1 MTPIPAD
8 HEDNRLK
15 PRFVRKKSTK
25 PLKGFALDL
34 GLRFNSEGVPFLED
48 LNSNQNVRPFTNVT
62 DLLVTLGAEIK
73 ELHEK
78 RFPGA
83 ASGA

>member
-8 HEDNRLK
+8 HEEGSLK

-25 PLKGFALDL
+25 PLKGFAVDL
-34 GLRFNSEGVPFLED
+34 SLRFNSEGVPFLED
-48 LNSNQNVRPFTNVT
+48 LNSKSNVRPFTNVT
-62 DLLVTLGAEIK
+62 DLLVTLGSEIR

>member
-1 MTPIPAD
+1 M
-8 HEDNRLK
+8 
-15 PRFVRKKSTK
+15 
-25 PLKGFALDL
+25 DL
-34 GLRFNSEGVPFLED
+34 SLRFNSEGVPFLED

>member
-8 HEDNRLK
+8 HEDNHLK

-34 GLRFNSEGVPFLED
+34 SLRFNSEGVPFLED

-73 ELHEK
+73 ELHKK